1 MIKTAT
7 ITYSIT
13 LIMVI
18 VVVGSLIVW
27 YFTEP
32 RMPQQPILLTG
43 YKGGQYYKL
52 GQSVQDSIQRRL
64 GNRVQFEVQ
73 ATAGSQDNFERLT
86 SDAAMVKFGHA
97 HLAIVQGGTVPIEQ
111 LTTIAPL
118 YPEFVHVI
126 VRSDSG
132 IDNVAGLVGHH
143 IALGLDGSG
152 DRMMSKKL
160 LDYYDITMDQIKD
173 NKHYFMDLLQENSQ
187 LDGAVVTAGFQHP
200 DLIEVLDTQQYRLL
214 PIDFAPAI
222 EMADPFLRRVE
233 IPKGLYAQN
242 PPVPREPVTTLAT
255 TAFLVTREDTDS
267 RLIEAA
273 LGAIYEDNLRI
284 EFPSLIARS
293 DAPSWISTRLHPEAH
308 DYLHPADNLGF
319 VATVLETVAAVK
331 ELLLALAASIFL
343 IWQRWRKAI
352 QREQQQLFFKQK
364 EHLDV
369 LLQKTLEIELSV
381 AKCSD
386 TTKLGQYLQKVTR
399 IKVNVLREF
408 TDEELRDDNTF
419 LIFLRQC
426 DGLINGIQL
435 KVIESQGGTAKGG
448 STAAK

>member
-1 MIKTAT
+1 
-7 ITYSIT
+7 
-13 LIMVI
+13 
-18 VVVGSLIVW
+18 
-27 YFTEP
+27 
-32 RMPQQPILLTG
+32 
-43 YKGGQYYKL
+43 
-52 GQSVQDSIQRRL
+52 
-64 GNRVQFEVQ
+64 
-73 ATAGSQDNFERLT
+73 
-86 SDAAMVKFGHA
+86 
-97 HLAIVQGGTVPIEQ
+97 
-111 LTTIAPL
+111 
-118 YPEFVHVI
+118 
-126 VRSDSG
+126 
-132 IDNVAGLVGHH
+132 
-143 IALGLDGSG
+143 
-152 DRMMSKKL
+152 
-160 LDYYDITMDQIKD
+160 
-173 NKHYFMDLLQENSQ
+173 
-187 LDGAVVTAGFQHP
+187 VTAGFQHP

-419 LIFLRQC
+419 LVFLRQC